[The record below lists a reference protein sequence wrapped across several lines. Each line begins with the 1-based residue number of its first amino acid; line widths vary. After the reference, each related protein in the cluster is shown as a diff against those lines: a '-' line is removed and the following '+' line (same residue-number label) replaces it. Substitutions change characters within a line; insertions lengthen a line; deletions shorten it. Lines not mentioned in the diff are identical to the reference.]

1 MQPIS
6 YKPAPCITDAS
17 GNLTLLSTAK
27 EDQLPDEN
35 LGIGDDTWTCL
46 AELEIEHDI
55 TPFLKSVRKF
65 YCLSVQK
72 MLKKFPFG
80 DSLMKDLGVLQPN
93 KVTTY
98 TVDVLLKL
106 AKRFPQLH
114 LDEEDT
120 LSLLKEEYLDFTLSP
135 EDVPQAQN
143 YSSVEN
149 LQKPKVGKFWK
160 DVSSMITSDGSPQF
174 PSLCKLM
181 FALMT
186 IPCSNAD
193 SERGF
198 SILRKI
204 HTDQRSNLDQ
214 STIVALMSTK
224 FNCDTCCYTVTLTL
238 DLLSKC
244 KKATHAAVTTGH
256 SSST

>member
-1 MQPIS
+1 
-6 YKPAPCITDAS
+6 
-17 GNLTLLSTAK
+17 
-27 EDQLPDEN
+27 
-35 LGIGDDTWTCL
+35 
-46 AELEIEHDI
+46 
-55 TPFLKSVRKF
+55 
-65 YCLSVQK
+65 

-98 TVDVLLKL
+98 AEDVLLKL
-106 AKRFPQLH
+106 PQLD

-120 LSLLKEEYLDFTLSP
+120 IRLLKEEYLDFTLSP

-149 LQKPKVGKFWK
+149 LQRPKVGKFWK
-160 DVSSMITSDGSPQF
+160 DVSSMMTFDRSPRF
-174 PSLCKLM
+174 PTLYKLI

-193 SERGF
+193 SERSF

-204 HTDQRSNLDQ
+204 HIDHRSNLD
-214 STIVALMSTK
+214 
-224 FNCDTCCYTVTLTL
+224 
-238 DLLSKC
+238 
-244 KKATHAAVTTGH
+244 
-256 SSST
+256 